1 MTSLLGIT
9 LFVLALMLAIF
20 LHEGGHF
27 VTAKLFGMKVERFFL
42 GFGPTLWSFRRGETE
57 YGIKALPL
65 GGFCKIA
72 GMSPYESDGNFLEE
86 DRSAKRQRTAGGGEG
101 QAAAAVTAP
110 PEGSGEPR
118 GGAPVGRVGS
128 GEPRGG
134 APVETVPAPA
144 EPSRQFRNKPAW
156 QRAIVLAAGSFTH
169 FIVAILLTW
178 VVLVAIGIGT
188 GQVNTTIDRTVPL
201 DGGAASPA
209 QTAGLRAGD
218 KIVAVAG
225 RPVSSFEEL
234 RAALANKGG
243 QRITIEYEREGERRS
258 TTVVAASREGRGF
271 LGFQPSEETRRV
283 GVLTALPQSVELFW
297 DTTVATVKGLGGFVT
312 GLVDR
317 VTAPEPAQGG
327 GGGGGGGGEVR
338 DGGPIGI
345 VGITRLAGQAVANNQ
360 WAIFIAILIQLN
372 IVVGVFNL
380 LPLPPMDGGYLAFVL
395 WQVVTRREVDLR
407 KVVPVAALI
416 VGLLVMLTVGL
427 VWLDITNPVPYPF
440 R

>member
-27 VTAKLFGMKVERFFL
+27 TTAKLFGMKVERFFL
-42 GFGPTLWSFRRGETE
+42 GFGPTIWSFRRGETE

-86 DRSAKRQRTAGGGEG
+86 DRSARPAATA
-101 QAAAAVTAP
+101 TP
-110 PEGSGEPR
+110 PE
-118 GGAPVGRVGS
+118 
-128 GEPRGG
+128 
-134 APVETVPAPA
+134 
-144 EPSRQFRNKPAW
+144 RQFRNKPAW
-156 QRAIVLAAGSFTH
+156 QRAIVLAAGSITH
-169 FIVAILLTW
+169 FLVAILLIW
-178 VVLVAIGIGT
+178 MVLVAIGIGT
-188 GQVNTTIDRTVPL
+188 GQATTTIDRTVALNAGTP
-201 DGGAASPA
+201 SPA
-209 QTAGLRAGD
+209 QQAGLRSGD
-218 KIVAVAG
+218 RIVAVDGDQVA
-225 RPVSSFEEL
+225 SFEEL
-234 RAALANKGG
+234 RATLQDKGD
-243 QRITIEYEREGERRS
+243 QEITIDFVRDGQAGSVQVTPVEQDN
-258 TTVVAASREGRGF
+258 RGF

-283 GVLTALPQSVELFW
+283 GVLAAIPESIEVFW
-297 DTTVATVKGLGGFVT
+297 DTTVATVKGLGGFVS
-312 GLVDR
+312 GLADR
-317 VTAPEPAQGG
+317 MSAPQPQTASPPA
-327 GGGGGGGGEVR
+327 GGGEV
-338 DGGPIGI
+338 DGGGPIGI

>member
-27 VTAKLFGMKVERFFL
+27 ATAKLFGMKVERFFL
-42 GFGPTLWSFRRGETE
+42 GFGPTIWSFRRGETE

-72 GMSPYESDGNFLEE
+72 GMSPYENDGNFLEE
-86 DRSAKRQRTAGGGEG
+86 DRSARRRAEASTDVYGGAGV
-101 QAAAAVTAP
+101 AAP
-110 PEGSGEPR
+110 PRS
-118 GGAPVGRVGS
+118 
-128 GEPRGG
+128 
-134 APVETVPAPA
+134 VPNPTPTPP
-144 EPSRQFRNKPAW
+144 ERQFRNKPAW
-156 QRAIVLAAGSFTH
+156 QRAIVLAAGSITH

-178 VVLVAIGIGT
+178 IVLVAIGIGT
-188 GQVNTTIDRTVPL
+188 GQATTTIDQTVPL
-201 DGGAASPA
+201 AGGAQSPA
-209 QTAGLRAGD
+209 QSGGLQAGD
-218 KIVAVAG
+218 QIVAIAG
-225 RPVSSFEEL
+225 RQVATFEEL
-234 RAALANKGG
+234 RAALADKGG
-243 QRITIEYEREGERRS
+243 ETITIDYLRDGERRS
-258 TTVVAASREGRGF
+258 TTVTPADQDGRGF
-271 LGFQPSEETRRV
+271 LGFQPSEETRRI
-283 GVLTALPQSVELFW
+283 GVLAAIPESVELFW
-297 DTTVATVKGLGGFVT
+297 DTSVATVKGLGGFVT
-312 GLVDR
+312 GLADR
-317 VTAPEPAQGG
+317 MSPPEPAPAGG
-327 GGGGGGGGEVR
+327 AGGGGEVR

-407 KVVPVAALI
+407 KIVPVAALI

>member
-86 DRSAKRQRTAGGGEG
+86 DRSAKRRRAAGADGGDG
-101 QAAAAVTAP
+101 GAAVAAP
-110 PEGSGEPR
+110 PRPEGPGAPQPAQP
-118 GGAPVGRVGS
+118 GGALTATES
-128 GEPRGG
+128 
-134 APVETVPAPA
+134 
-144 EPSRQFRNKPAW
+144 SRQFRNKPAW
-156 QRAIVLAAGSFTH
+156 QRSVVLAAGSFTH
-169 FIVAILLTW
+169 FVVAILLTW

-188 GQVNTTIDRTVPL
+188 GQATTTIDRTVPL
-201 DGGAASPA
+201 NQGTPSPA
-209 QTAGLRAGD
+209 QTGGLRAGD
-218 KIVAVAG
+218 RIVAVDG
-225 RPVSSFEEL
+225 REVSTFEEL
-234 RAALANKGG
+234 RATLVDKGG
-243 QRITIEYEREGERRS
+243 QRITIDYLRDGERRS
-258 TTVVAASREGRGF
+258 TSVVAARQDGRGF
-271 LGFQPSEETRRV
+271 LGFSPAEETRRI
-283 GVLTALPQSVELFW
+283 GVLTAVPESVELFW

-312 GLVDR
+312 GLADR
-317 VTAPEPAQGG
+317 MNAPEPAP

>member
-1 MTSLLGIT
+1 MTSLLGIA

-27 VTAKLFGMKVERFFL
+27 TTAKLFGMKVERFFL
-42 GFGPTLWSFRRGETE
+42 GFGPTIWSFRRGETE

-72 GMSPYESDGNFLEE
+72 GMSPYENDGNFLEA
-86 DRSAKRQRTAGGGEG
+86 DRSANDGATP
-101 QAAAAVTAP
+101 AP
-110 PEGSGEPR
+110 PE
-118 GGAPVGRVGS
+118 
-128 GEPRGG
+128 
-134 APVETVPAPA
+134 
-144 EPSRQFRNKPAW
+144 RQFRNKPAW
-156 QRAIVLAAGSFTH
+156 QRSIVLAAGSITH
-169 FIVAILLTW
+169 FLVAILLTW
-178 VVLVAIGIGT
+178 MVLVAIGIGT
-188 GQVNTTIDRTVPL
+188 GQATTTIDRTVPL
-201 DGGAASPA
+201 TVGTASPA
-209 QTAGLRAGD
+209 QTGGLEGGD
-218 KIVAVAG
+218 QIVAVAG
-225 RPVSSFEEL
+225 RPVNSFDEL
-234 RAALANKGG
+234 RAALSDKGG
-243 QRITIEYEREGERRS
+243 KRITIEYVRDGERRS
-258 TTVVAASREGRGF
+258 TTVVAASQDGRGF
-271 LGFQPSEETRRV
+271 LGFQPTEATRRI
-283 GVLTALPQSVELFW
+283 GVLAAIPESVELFW
-297 DTTVATVKGLGGFVT
+297 RTTVDTVKGLGGFVT
-312 GLVDR
+312 GLADR
-317 VTAPEPAQGG
+317 MSGPQAAPSGG
-327 GGGGGGGGEVR
+327 GGGGGAVS
-338 DGGPIGI
+338 GGPVGI

>member
-42 GFGPTLWSFRRGETE
+42 GFGPTIWSIRRGETE

-86 DRSAKRQRTAGGGEG
+86 DRSTRRQRAEAGAAAGGVG
-101 QAAAAVTAP
+101 VTAP
-110 PEGSGEPR
+110 PRSTPNPTPPE
-118 GGAPVGRVGS
+118 
-128 GEPRGG
+128 
-134 APVETVPAPA
+134 
-144 EPSRQFRNKPAW
+144 RQFRNKPAW
-156 QRAIVLAAGSFTH
+156 QRAIVLAAGSITH
-169 FIVAILLTW
+169 FAVAILLTW
-178 VVLVAIGIGT
+178 LVLVAIGIGT
-188 GQVNTTIDRTVPL
+188 GRATTTIDRTVPL
-201 DGGAASPA
+201 SQGTPSPA
-209 QTAGLRAGD
+209 QTGGLQAGD
-218 KIVAVAG
+218 EIVAVAG
-225 RPVSSFEEL
+225 REVATFEEL
-234 RAALANKGG
+234 RAALADKGNR
-243 QRITIEYEREGERRS
+243 RITIEYLRDGERRS
-258 TTVVAASREGRGF
+258 TTLTAASQDGRGF

-283 GVLTALPQSVELFW
+283 GALTAVPRSVELFW

-312 GLVDR
+312 GLADR
-317 VTAPEPAQGG
+317 MSPPEPAP
-327 GGGGGGGGEVR
+327 GGGGGGGEVR
-338 DGGPIGI
+338 DSGPIGI

-360 WAIFIAILIQLN
+360 WAIFVAILIQLN

>member
-1 MTSLLGIT
+1 MTSALGIT

-27 VTAKLFGMKVERFFL
+27 TTAKLFGMKVERFFL
-42 GFGPTLWSFRRGETE
+42 GFGPTIWSFRRGETE
-57 YGIKALPL
+57 YGIKAFPL

-72 GMSPYESDGNFLEE
+72 GMSPYENDGNFLEE
-86 DRSAKRQRTAGGGEG
+86 DRSANP
-101 QAAAAVTAP
+101 AATPTP
-110 PEGSGEPR
+110 PE
-118 GGAPVGRVGS
+118 
-128 GEPRGG
+128 
-134 APVETVPAPA
+134 
-144 EPSRQFRNKPAW
+144 RQFRNKPAW
-156 QRAIVLAAGSFTH
+156 QRSIVLAAGSITH
-169 FIVAILLTW
+169 FIVAILLIW
-178 VVLVAIGIGT
+178 MVLVAIGIGT
-188 GQVNTTIDRTVPL
+188 GQVTTTIDNTVAL
-201 DGGAASPA
+201 DGGQRSPA
-209 QTAGLRAGD
+209 QIAGLRSGD
-218 KIVAVAG
+218 QIVAVAG
-225 RPVSSFEEL
+225 TPVSTFEQL
-234 RAALANKGG
+234 RAVLQSKGD
-243 QRITIEYEREGERRS
+243 QPITIEYVRDGERRS
-258 TTVVAASREGRGF
+258 TTVTPVNQNGRGF
-271 LGFQPSEETRRV
+271 LGFQPSEETRRI
-283 GVLTALPQSVELFW
+283 GVLAAIPESMKLFW

-312 GLVDR
+312 GLADR
-317 VTAPEPAQGG
+317 ISAPEPAPAGSGSGG
-327 GGGGGGGGEVR
+327 GGVR

>member
-27 VTAKLFGMKVERFFL
+27 TTAKLFGMKVERFFL
-42 GFGPTLWSFRRGETE
+42 GFGPTIWSFRRGETE
-57 YGIKALPL
+57 YGVKAFPL

-72 GMSPYESDGNFLEE
+72 GMSPYENDGNFLEE
-86 DRSAKRQRTAGGGEG
+86 DRSANP
-101 QAAAAVTAP
+101 AATPTP
-110 PEGSGEPR
+110 PE
-118 GGAPVGRVGS
+118 
-128 GEPRGG
+128 
-134 APVETVPAPA
+134 
-144 EPSRQFRNKPAW
+144 RQFRNKPAW
-156 QRAIVLAAGSFTH
+156 QRAIVLAAGSITH
-169 FIVAILLTW
+169 FIVAILLIW
-178 VVLVAIGIGT
+178 MVLVAIGIGT
-188 GQVNTTIDRTVPL
+188 GQVTTTIDNTVAL
-201 DGGAASPA
+201 DGGQRSPA
-209 QTAGLRAGD
+209 QIAGLRSGD
-218 KIVAVAG
+218 QIVAVAG
-225 RPVSSFEEL
+225 TPVSTFEQL
-234 RAALANKGG
+234 RAVLQSKGD
-243 QRITIEYEREGERRS
+243 QPITIEYVRDGERRS
-258 TTVVAASREGRGF
+258 TTVTPVNQNGRGF
-271 LGFQPSEETRRV
+271 LGFQPSEETRRI
-283 GVLTALPQSVELFW
+283 GVLAAIPESMKLFW

-312 GLVDR
+312 GLADR
-317 VTAPEPAQGG
+317 ISAPEPAPAGSGSGG
-327 GGGGGGGGEVR
+327 GGVR

>member
-9 LFVLALMLAIF
+9 LFVLALMVAIF

-27 VTAKLFGMKVERFFL
+27 TTAKLFGMKVERFFL
-42 GFGPTLWSFRRGETE
+42 GFGPTIWSFRRGETE

-86 DRSAKRQRTAGGGEG
+86 DRSGKPHATP
-101 QAAAAVTAP
+101 TP
-110 PEGSGEPR
+110 PE
-118 GGAPVGRVGS
+118 
-128 GEPRGG
+128 
-134 APVETVPAPA
+134 
-144 EPSRQFRNKPAW
+144 RQFRNKPAW
-156 QRAIVLAAGSFTH
+156 QRSIVLAAGSLTH
-169 FIVAILLTW
+169 FLVAILLTW
-178 VVLVAIGIGT
+178 MVLVAIGIGT
-188 GQVNTTIDRTVPL
+188 GQATTTIDRTVSLNAGTP
-201 DGGAASPA
+201 SPA
-209 QTAGLRAGD
+209 QQAGLLPGD
-218 KIVAVAG
+218 RIVAVDGDQVA
-225 RPVSSFEEL
+225 SFEEL
-234 RAALANKGG
+234 RAALQDSGG
-243 QRITIEYEREGERRS
+243 EPITIDFVRDGEARS
-258 TTVVAASREGRGF
+258 VPVTPVVQDNRGF
-271 LGFQPSEETRRV
+271 LGFQPAEETRRV
-283 GVLTALPQSVELFW
+283 GVIAAIPESIELFW
-297 DTTVATVKGLGGFVT
+297 DTTVATVQGLGGFVT
-312 GLVDR
+312 GLADR
-317 VTAPEPAQGG
+317 LSAPGPAPAGAPA
-327 GGGGGGGGEVR
+327 GGEEVNG
-338 DGGPIGI
+338 GGPIGI

>member
-1 MTSLLGIT
+1 MTSMLGIT

-27 VTAKLFGMKVERFFL
+27 VTAKLFGMRVERFFL

-57 YGIKALPL
+57 YGLKALPL
-65 GGFCKIA
+65 GGFCKIS

-86 DRSAKRQRTAGGGEG
+86 DRSAKP
-101 QAAAAVTAP
+101 AAAPTD
-110 PEGSGEPR
+110 
-118 GGAPVGRVGS
+118 
-128 GEPRGG
+128 
-134 APVETVPAPA
+134 
-144 EPSRQFRNKPAW
+144 PSRQFRNKPAW

-169 FIVAILLTW
+169 FVVAILLIW

-188 GQVNTTIDRTVPL
+188 GQVTTTIDRTVPL
-201 DGGAASPA
+201 DQGAASPA
-209 QTAGLRAGD
+209 QKAGLEAGD
-218 KIVAVAG
+218 QIVAVAG
-225 RPVSSFEEL
+225 REVATFEEL
-234 RAALANKGG
+234 RAALQDKGG
-243 QRITIEYEREGERRS
+243 DTITIEYLRDGQRRS
-258 TTVVAASREGRGF
+258 ATVVAESKDGRGF
-271 LGFQPSEETRRV
+271 LGFQPTEQTRRV
-283 GVLTALPQSVELFW
+283 GVLTAIPEAVRLFW
-297 DTTVATVKGLGGFVT
+297 DTTVATVKGLGGFIT
-312 GLVDR
+312 GLADR
-317 VTAPEPAQGG
+317 LNAPEPAAGA
-327 GGGGGGGGEVR
+327 GGGGGGEVN
-338 DGGPIGI
+338 DGGGPIGI

-360 WAIFIAILIQLN
+360 WAVFIAILIQLN

>member
-1 MTSLLGIT
+1 MTSALGIT

-27 VTAKLFGMKVERFFL
+27 TTAKLFGMKVERFFL
-42 GFGPTLWSFRRGETE
+42 GFGPTIWSFRRGETE
-57 YGIKALPL
+57 YGVKAFPL

-72 GMSPYESDGNFLEE
+72 GMSPYENDGNFLEE
-86 DRSAKRQRTAGGGEG
+86 DRSANP
-101 QAAAAVTAP
+101 AATPTP
-110 PEGSGEPR
+110 PE
-118 GGAPVGRVGS
+118 
-128 GEPRGG
+128 
-134 APVETVPAPA
+134 
-144 EPSRQFRNKPAW
+144 RQFRNKPAW
-156 QRAIVLAAGSFTH
+156 QRAIVLAAGSITH
-169 FIVAILLTW
+169 FIVAILLIW
-178 VVLVAIGIGT
+178 MVLVAIGIGT
-188 GQVNTTIDRTVPL
+188 GQVTTTIDNTVAL
-201 DGGAASPA
+201 NGGQRSPA
-209 QTAGLRAGD
+209 QIAGLRSGD
-218 KIVAVAG
+218 QIVAVAG
-225 RPVSSFEEL
+225 TPVSTFEQL
-234 RAALANKGG
+234 RAVLQNKGG
-243 QRITIEYEREGERRS
+243 QSITIEYVRDGERRS
-258 TTVVAASREGRGF
+258 TTVKPVEQDGRGF
-271 LGFQPSEETRRV
+271 LGFSPSEETRRI
-283 GVLTALPQSVELFW
+283 GVLAAIPESIKLFW

-312 GLVDR
+312 GLADR
-317 VTAPEPAQGG
+317 ISAPEPAPGVGG
-327 GGGGGGGGEVR
+327 AGGGEVG

-360 WAIFIAILIQLN
+360 WAIFVAILIQLN

>member
-27 VTAKLFGMKVERFFL
+27 TTAKLFGMKVERFFL
-42 GFGPTLWSFRRGETE
+42 GFGPTVWSFRRGETE
-57 YGIKALPL
+57 YGVKALPL
-65 GGFCKIA
+65 GGFCKIS

-86 DRSAKRQRTAGGGEG
+86 DRSAGKP
-101 QAAAAVTAP
+101 AAEATP
-110 PEGSGEPR
+110 PE
-118 GGAPVGRVGS
+118 
-128 GEPRGG
+128 
-134 APVETVPAPA
+134 
-144 EPSRQFRNKPAW
+144 RQFRNKPAW
-156 QRAIVLAAGSFTH
+156 QRAIVLAAGSITH
-169 FIVAILLTW
+169 FAVAILLTW

-188 GQVNTTIDRTVPL
+188 GQATTTIDRTVAL
-201 DGGAASPA
+201 DGGARSPA
-209 QTAGLRAGD
+209 QTGGLRSGD
-218 KIVAVAG
+218 QIVAIAG
-225 RPVSSFEEL
+225 QQVNSFDEL
-234 RAALANKGG
+234 RAALSDKGD
-243 QRITIEYEREGERRS
+243 QTITIEYLRDGQRRS
-258 TTVVAASREGRGF
+258 TTVKAVKVNNHGF
-271 LGFQPSEETRRV
+271 LGFQPAEETRRI
-283 GVLTALPQSVELFW
+283 GPLAAIPESVNLFW

-312 GLVDR
+312 GLADR
-317 VTAPEPAQGG
+317 MSAPEPAPA
-327 GGGGGGGGEVR
+327 GGGGGGEVGT
-338 DGGPIGI
+338 GGPIGI

>member
-1 MTSLLGIT
+1 MTSALGIT

-27 VTAKLFGMKVERFFL
+27 TTAKLFGMKVERFFL
-42 GFGPTLWSFRRGETE
+42 GFGPTIWSFRRGETE
-57 YGIKALPL
+57 YGIKAFPL

-72 GMSPYESDGNFLEE
+72 GMSPYENDGNFLEE
-86 DRSAKRQRTAGGGEG
+86 DRSADP
-101 QAAAAVTAP
+101 AATPTP
-110 PEGSGEPR
+110 PE
-118 GGAPVGRVGS
+118 
-128 GEPRGG
+128 
-134 APVETVPAPA
+134 
-144 EPSRQFRNKPAW
+144 RQFRNKPAW
-156 QRAIVLAAGSFTH
+156 QRSIVLAAGSITH
-169 FIVAILLTW
+169 FIVAILLIW
-178 VVLVAIGIGT
+178 MVLVAIGIGT
-188 GQVNTTIDRTVPL
+188 GQVTTTIDNTVAL
-201 DGGAASPA
+201 DGGQRSPA
-209 QTAGLRAGD
+209 QIAGLRSGD
-218 KIVAVAG
+218 QIVAVAG
-225 RPVSSFEEL
+225 TPVSTFEQL
-234 RAALANKGG
+234 RAVLQSKGD
-243 QRITIEYEREGERRS
+243 QPITIEYVRDGERRS
-258 TTVVAASREGRGF
+258 TTVTPVNQNGRGF
-271 LGFQPSEETRRV
+271 LGFQPSEETRRI
-283 GVLTALPQSVELFW
+283 GVLAAIPESMKLFW

-312 GLVDR
+312 GLADR
-317 VTAPEPAQGG
+317 ISAPEPAPAGSGSGG
-327 GGGGGGGGEVR
+327 GGVR

>member
-27 VTAKLFGMKVERFFL
+27 ATAKFFGMKVERFFL
-42 GFGPTLWSFRRGETE
+42 GFGPTVWSFRRGETE

-72 GMSPYESDGNFLEE
+72 GMSPYENDGNFLEE
-86 DRSAKRQRTAGGGEG
+86 DRSAQTGAEP
-101 QAAAAVTAP
+101 TP
-110 PEGSGEPR
+110 PE
-118 GGAPVGRVGS
+118 
-128 GEPRGG
+128 
-134 APVETVPAPA
+134 
-144 EPSRQFRNKPAW
+144 RQFRSKPAW
-156 QRAIVLAAGSFTH
+156 QRSIVLAAGSITH
-169 FIVAILLTW
+169 FLVAILLTW
-178 VVLVAIGIGT
+178 MVLVAIGIGT
-188 GQVNTTIDRTVPL
+188 GQATTTIDRTVPL
-201 DGGAASPA
+201 SAGVPSPA
-209 QTAGLRAGD
+209 QKAGLRAGD
-218 KIVAVAG
+218 QIVAVSG
-225 RPVSSFEEL
+225 RPVSGFNDL
-234 RAALANKGG
+234 RATLADKGDKPITIDYVRDG
-243 QRITIEYEREGERRS
+243 QRQS
-258 TTVVAASREGRGF
+258 TTVVPVKQNGRGF
-271 LGFQPSEETRRV
+271 LGFQPTEETRRI
-283 GVLTALPQSVELFW
+283 GALAALPEAIKLFW
-297 DTTVATVKGLGGFVT
+297 DTTVATVKGLGGFVA
-312 GLVDR
+312 GLADR
-317 VTAPEPAQGG
+317 ITAPQPPPSGG
-327 GGGGGGGGEVR
+327 GGGGGGAG

-360 WAIFIAILIQLN
+360 WAIFVAILIQLN

>member
-1 MTSLLGIT
+1 MTSLLGIA

-27 VTAKLFGMKVERFFL
+27 TTAKLFGMKVERFFL
-42 GFGPTLWSFRRGETE
+42 GFGPTIWSFRRGETE

-72 GMSPYESDGNFLEE
+72 GMSPYENDGNFLEE
-86 DRSAKRQRTAGGGEG
+86 DRSAGKP
-101 QAAAAVTAP
+101 AADATP
-110 PEGSGEPR
+110 PE
-118 GGAPVGRVGS
+118 
-128 GEPRGG
+128 
-134 APVETVPAPA
+134 
-144 EPSRQFRNKPAW
+144 RQFRNKPAW
-156 QRAIVLAAGSFTH
+156 QRAIVLAAGSITH
-169 FIVAILLTW
+169 FLVAILLTW
-178 VVLVAIGIGT
+178 MVLVAIGIGT
-188 GQVNTTIDRTVPL
+188 GQATTTIDRTVPL
-201 DGGAASPA
+201 TAGTASPA
-209 QTAGLRAGD
+209 QTGGLQAGD
-218 KIVAVAG
+218 QIVAVSG
-225 RPVSSFEEL
+225 RQVGSFDEL
-234 RAALANKGG
+234 RAALADKGG
-243 QRITIEYEREGERRS
+243 QRITIDYLRDGERRS
-258 TTVVAASREGRGF
+258 TTVVAASQDGRGF
-271 LGFQPSEETRRV
+271 LGFQPTEETRRI
-283 GVLTALPQSVELFW
+283 GVLAAIPESVELFW

-312 GLVDR
+312 GLADR
-317 VTAPEPAQGG
+317 MSAPQPAA
-327 GGGGGGGGEVR
+327 GGGGGGGGEVS

-360 WAIFIAILIQLN
+360 WAIFVAILIQLN

>member
-27 VTAKLFGMKVERFFL
+27 TTAKLFGMKVERFFL
-42 GFGPTLWSFRRGETE
+42 GFGPTVWSFRRGETE

-86 DRSAKRQRTAGGGEG
+86 DRAAKP
-101 QAAAAVTAP
+101 AATPTP
-110 PEGSGEPR
+110 PE
-118 GGAPVGRVGS
+118 
-128 GEPRGG
+128 
-134 APVETVPAPA
+134 
-144 EPSRQFRNKPAW
+144 RQFRNKPAW
-156 QRAIVLAAGSFTH
+156 QRAIVLAAGSLTH
-169 FIVAILLTW
+169 FLVAILLIW
-178 VVLVAIGIGT
+178 MVLVAIGIGT
-188 GQVNTTIDRTVPL
+188 GQATTTIDRTVALNAGTP
-201 DGGAASPA
+201 SPA
-209 QTAGLRAGD
+209 QEAGLRPGD
-218 KIVAVAG
+218 RIVAVDGNQVAT
-225 RPVSSFEEL
+225 FEEL
-234 RAALANKGG
+234 RAALQEKGG
-243 QRITIEYEREGERRS
+243 EPITISFVRDGQSR
-258 TTVVAASREGRGF
+258 TVPVTPVSQNNRGF

-283 GVLTALPQSVELFW
+283 GALAAIPESIEVFW

-312 GLVDR
+312 GLADR
-317 VTAPEPAQGG
+317 MSAPQPQTAPAPA
-327 GGGGGGGGEVR
+327 GGGEVE
-338 DGGPIGI
+338 GGPIGI

>member
-27 VTAKLFGMKVERFFL
+27 TTAKLFGMKVERFFL
-42 GFGPTLWSFRRGETE
+42 GFGPTIWSFRRGETE
-57 YGIKALPL
+57 YGIKAFPL

-72 GMSPYESDGNFLEE
+72 GMSPYENDGNFLEE
-86 DRSAKRQRTAGGGEG
+86 DRSANP
-101 QAAAAVTAP
+101 AATPTP
-110 PEGSGEPR
+110 PE
-118 GGAPVGRVGS
+118 
-128 GEPRGG
+128 
-134 APVETVPAPA
+134 
-144 EPSRQFRNKPAW
+144 RQFRNKPAW
-156 QRAIVLAAGSFTH
+156 QRSIVLAAGSITH
-169 FIVAILLTW
+169 FIVAILLIW
-178 VVLVAIGIGT
+178 MVLVAIGIGT
-188 GQVNTTIDRTVPL
+188 GQVTTTIETTVAL
-201 DGGAASPA
+201 NGGQRSPA
-209 QTAGLRAGD
+209 QTAGLKSGD
-218 KIVAVAG
+218 QIVAVAG
-225 RPVSSFEEL
+225 TPVSTFEQL
-234 RAALANKGG
+234 RAVLQNEGDR
-243 QRITIEYEREGERRS
+243 QITIEYVRDGERRS
-258 TTVVAASREGRGF
+258 TTVTPVKQDGRGF
-271 LGFQPSEETRRV
+271 LGFQPSEETRRI
-283 GVLTALPQSVELFW
+283 GVLAAIPESMKLFW

-312 GLVDR
+312 GLADR
-317 VTAPEPAQGG
+317 INAPEPVPGG
-327 GGGGGGGGEVR
+327 GGGGGGAVR

>member
-27 VTAKLFGMKVERFFL
+27 TTAKLFGMKVERFFL
-42 GFGPTLWSFRRGETE
+42 GFGPTVWSFRRGETE
-57 YGIKALPL
+57 YGVKAFPL

-72 GMSPYESDGNFLEE
+72 GMSPYENDGNFLEE
-86 DRSAKRQRTAGGGEG
+86 DRSAGRP
-101 QAAAAVTAP
+101 AAEPTP
-110 PEGSGEPR
+110 PE
-118 GGAPVGRVGS
+118 
-128 GEPRGG
+128 
-134 APVETVPAPA
+134 
-144 EPSRQFRNKPAW
+144 RQFRNKPAW
-156 QRAIVLAAGSFTH
+156 QRAIVLAAGSITH
-169 FIVAILLTW
+169 FVVAILLTW

-188 GQVNTTIDRTVPL
+188 GQATTSIDRTVTL
-201 DGGAASPA
+201 ADGARSPA
-209 QTAGLRAGD
+209 QIGGLRSGD
-218 KIVAVAG
+218 QIVAIAG
-225 RPVSSFEEL
+225 RQVNSFDEL
-234 RAALANKGG
+234 RAALADKGG
-243 QRITIEYEREGERRS
+243 DQITIEYLRDGERRS
-258 TTVVAASREGRGF
+258 TSVRAAEQSGHGF
-271 LGFQPSEETRRV
+271 LGFQPAEETRRIGPLAAV
-283 GVLTALPQSVELFW
+283 SESVNLFW

-312 GLVDR
+312 GLADR
-317 VTAPEPAQGG
+317 MSAPEAAPS
-327 GGGGGGGGEVR
+327 GGGGGGGEVGG
-338 DGGPIGI
+338 GGPIGI

-360 WAIFIAILIQLN
+360 WAVFVAILIQLN

>member
-27 VTAKLFGMKVERFFL
+27 ATAKFFGMKVERFFL
-42 GFGPTLWSFRRGETE
+42 GFGPTIWSFRRGETE
-57 YGIKALPL
+57 YGIKALPF

-72 GMSPYESDGNFLEE
+72 GMSPYENDGNFLEE
-86 DRSAKRQRTAGGGEG
+86 ERSGNKP
-101 QAAAAVTAP
+101 AATPTP
-110 PEGSGEPR
+110 PE
-118 GGAPVGRVGS
+118 
-128 GEPRGG
+128 
-134 APVETVPAPA
+134 
-144 EPSRQFRNKPAW
+144 RQFRNKPAW
-156 QRAIVLAAGSFTH
+156 QRAIVLAAGSITH
-169 FIVAILLTW
+169 FIVAILLIW
-178 VVLVAIGIGT
+178 MVLVTIGVGT
-188 GQVNTTIDRTVPL
+188 GQATTTIERTVAL
-201 DGGAASPA
+201 NAGTESPA
-209 QTAGLRAGD
+209 QTGGLQAGD
-218 KIVAVAG
+218 QIVAVDGNQVAT
-225 RPVSSFEEL
+225 FEEL
-234 RAALANKGG
+234 RSALQNMGG
-243 QRITIEYEREGERRS
+243 YVRDGESRS
-258 TTVVAASREGRGF
+258 ATVTPVEQDGRGF
-271 LGFQPSEETRRV
+271 LGFQPTEETRRT
-283 GVLTALPQSVELFW
+283 GVIAALPESIQLFW

-312 GLVDR
+312 GLADR
-317 VTAPEPAQGG
+317 ISAPEPVPT
-327 GGGGGGGGEVR
+327 GGGGGGEVGNG
-338 DGGPIGI
+338 GGPIGI

>member
-1 MTSLLGIT
+1 MTSTLGVT
-9 LFVLALMLAIF
+9 LFVLALMVAIF

-86 DRSAKRQRTAGGGEG
+86 DRSARRRQVQGNGDRDDGGV
-101 QAAAAVTAP
+101 AAP
-110 PEGSGEPR
+110 PLPDPTPPE
-118 GGAPVGRVGS
+118 
-128 GEPRGG
+128 
-134 APVETVPAPA
+134 
-144 EPSRQFRNKPAW
+144 RQFRNKPAW
-156 QRAIVLAAGSFTH
+156 QRAVVLAAGSFTH
-169 FIVAILLTW
+169 FAVAILLLW

-188 GQVNTTIDRTVPL
+188 GQATTTIDRTVPL
-201 DGGAASPA
+201 NQGTASPA
-209 QTAGLRAGD
+209 QTAGLRPGD
-218 KIVAVAG
+218 RIVAVDG
-225 RPVSSFEEL
+225 REVATFEEL
-234 RAALANKGG
+234 RDVLGAKGG
-243 QRITIEYEREGERRS
+243 QTITIDYVRDGERQSKSVR
-258 TTVVAASREGRGF
+258 VEEQDNRGF
-271 LGFQPSEETRRV
+271 LGFQPTEQTRRV
-283 GVLTALPQSVELFW
+283 GVLAAVPESVHLFW
-297 DTTVATVKGLGGFVT
+297 DTSVATVKSLGGFVT
-312 GLVDR
+312 GLADR
-317 VTAPEPAQGG
+317 MRAPEPAPA
-327 GGGGGGGGEVR
+327 GGGGGEVR
-338 DGGPIGI
+338 DSGPIGI

-395 WQVVTRREVDLR
+395 WQAVTRREVDLR